1 MEEQNKVHN
10 TGKMDIKRYSEGER
24 LEINY
29 SGGIQIITTEKWRK
43 TIRQANKA
51 KEYKDELE
59 QVKEQ
64 HKNELKQLKEQYEF
78 ELARLRNQLT
88 EELNKARKAYENLR
102 QQANRKLSEAEQQ
115 VLKAQHFLDNQ
126 GKGRPSKLSEQHKA
140 IIQSNM
146 HYLENGETIQGLYR
160 FLVKEAGYTGQYEAV
175 RAYVAE
181 LRKRSK

>member
-10 TGKMDIKRYSEGER
+10 IGKMDIKRAKDGGR
-24 LEINY
+24 IEIDY
-29 SGGIQIITTEKWRK
+29 SGSIQIITTEKWSK

-64 HKNELKQLKEQYEF
+64 HKNELAQLKEQHEF

-88 EELNKARKAYENLR
+88 EELNKARKAYENIK

-115 VLKAQHFLDNQ
+115 AHKAQQFLDNQ
-126 GKGRPSKLSEQHKA
+126 GKGRPTKLSQRHKA
-140 IIQSNM
+140 IIRANISN
-146 HYLENGETIQGLYR
+146 LANRQLSIRTLYR
-160 FLVKEAGYTGQYEAV
+160 HLVQKEGYAGQYEAV
-175 RAYVAE
+175 RAYVAD
-181 LRKRSK
+181 LKK